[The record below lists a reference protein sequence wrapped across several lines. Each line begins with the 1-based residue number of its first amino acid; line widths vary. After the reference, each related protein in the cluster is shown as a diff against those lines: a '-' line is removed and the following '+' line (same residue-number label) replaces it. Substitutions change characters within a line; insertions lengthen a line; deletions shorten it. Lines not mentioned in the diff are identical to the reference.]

1 MSRGKTSLMIPHNAY
16 VLVCDGRKALFL
28 RNEGDA
34 QYLNLKTEQVF
45 EHDNPPTREQG
56 SDKPGR
62 SYASVGER
70 RSAMEQ
76 TDWHAIEE
84 QRFVKGLAGQLEV
97 LVREKNIGALVIAAS
112 PRTLAALRKSLNGE
126 VKKRLIAE
134 VDKDLANQPVHEIG
148 KVLTAA

>member
-1 MSRGKTSLMIPHNAY
+1 HNAY

-76 TDWHAIEE
+76 TDW
-84 QRFVKGLAGQLEV
+84 
-97 LVREKNIGALVIAAS
+97 
-112 PRTLAALRKSLNGE
+112 
-126 VKKRLIAE
+126 
-134 VDKDLANQPVHEIG
+134 
-148 KVLTAA
+148 